1 MGSISDFLNNMDW
14 WGLLTL
20 LISAA
25 AALLCITLHEL
36 SHGFVAW
43 RLGDPTAKNAGRLT
57 LNPIRHLDVV
67 GLLMMLVAKVGWAK
81 PVPVD
86 MRYFKHPRQGM
97 ALTAL
102 AGPAANFLTALAAVG
117 VSSAVFHLAP
127 LGPAAVFVLCF
138 LSNMA
143 LLGVGMGLFNLIPLS
158 PLDGSKILF
167 ALLPDRIY
175 YTILRYEKYVM
186 GVVILLVLVGV
197 FDKPLSFL
205 MVHVLRGFCTL
216 TGMED
221 FNGPLDL
228 ILHLLSKNRMEI
240 KDIQISL
247 ILDQYLEWM
256 DQRKRLDLEV
266 ASEFVTMAAH
276 LVFIKTRMLLSIHDE
291 EAISEMEQLIASLEE
306 HQRHENFAKIKAIVP
321 ELSDR
326 YAIGRDYIPKVPEA
340 LPVNRTYR
348 YVHKPEDLLR
358 AMTAVLARVDHR
370 LPPPMAAFEGIVGR
384 VVATFIAVLEL
395 CKARRLRLAGTESD
409 CTVTCTE
416 EGGGELELTTDGEKT
431 AD

>member
-1 MGSISDFLNNMDW
+1 
-14 WGLLTL
+14 
-20 LISAA
+20 
-25 AALLCITLHEL
+25 
-36 SHGFVAW
+36 
-43 RLGDPTAKNAGRLT
+43 
-57 LNPIRHLDVV
+57 
-67 GLLMMLVAKVGWAK
+67 
-81 PVPVD
+81 
-86 MRYFKHPRQGM
+86 
-97 ALTAL
+97 
-102 AGPAANFLTALAAVG
+102 
-117 VSSAVFHLAP
+117 
-127 LGPAAVFVLCF
+127 
-138 LSNMA
+138 
-143 LLGVGMGLFNLIPLS
+143 
-158 PLDGSKILF
+158 
-167 ALLPDRIY
+167 
-175 YTILRYEKYVM
+175 
-186 GVVILLVLVGV
+186 
-197 FDKPLSFL
+197 
-205 MVHVLRGFCTL
+205 
-216 TGMED
+216 MED

-384 VVATFIAVLEL
+384 LSRFGVTRFRALFKGNRSRSEVVATFIAVLEL

>member
-1 MGSISDFLNNMDW
+1 
-14 WGLLTL
+14 
-20 LISAA
+20 
-25 AALLCITLHEL
+25 
-36 SHGFVAW
+36 
-43 RLGDPTAKNAGRLT
+43 
-57 LNPIRHLDVV
+57 
-67 GLLMMLVAKVGWAK
+67 
-81 PVPVD
+81 
-86 MRYFKHPRQGM
+86 
-97 ALTAL
+97 
-102 AGPAANFLTALAAVG
+102 
-117 VSSAVFHLAP
+117 
-127 LGPAAVFVLCF
+127 
-138 LSNMA
+138 
-143 LLGVGMGLFNLIPLS
+143 
-158 PLDGSKILF
+158 
-167 ALLPDRIY
+167 
-175 YTILRYEKYVM
+175 
-186 GVVILLVLVGV
+186 
-197 FDKPLSFL
+197 
-205 MVHVLRGFCTL
+205 
-216 TGMED
+216 MED

-358 AMTAVLARVDHR
+358 AMTAVLARGDHR

-384 VVATFIAVLEL
+384 EPYPVADKAGEILERLSRFGVTRFRALFKGNRSRSEVVATFIAVLEL

-409 CTVTCTE
+409 CTVTCTGPGE
-416 EGGGELELTTDGEKT
+416 ETGSEATERTEN
-431 AD
+431 

>member
-1 MGSISDFLNNMDW
+1 
-14 WGLLTL
+14 
-20 LISAA
+20 
-25 AALLCITLHEL
+25 
-36 SHGFVAW
+36 
-43 RLGDPTAKNAGRLT
+43 
-57 LNPIRHLDVV
+57 
-67 GLLMMLVAKVGWAK
+67 
-81 PVPVD
+81 
-86 MRYFKHPRQGM
+86 
-97 ALTAL
+97 
-102 AGPAANFLTALAAVG
+102 
-117 VSSAVFHLAP
+117 
-127 LGPAAVFVLCF
+127 
-138 LSNMA
+138 
-143 LLGVGMGLFNLIPLS
+143 
-158 PLDGSKILF
+158 
-167 ALLPDRIY
+167 
-175 YTILRYEKYVM
+175 
-186 GVVILLVLVGV
+186 
-197 FDKPLSFL
+197 
-205 MVHVLRGFCTL
+205 
-216 TGMED
+216 MED

-358 AMTAVLARVDHR
+358 VMTAVLARGGPPPPATHGGLRGHCGPGALPGGGQGRRNSGTAQPLRCDPVPGSVQGQPEPLGGGGHLYRSTGVVQGTPPAAGRHGERLHRDLYRGGRGRAGADHR
-370 LPPPMAAFEGIVGR
+370 WGENG
-384 VVATFIAVLEL
+384 
-395 CKARRLRLAGTESD
+395 RLRVYYGI
-409 CTVTCTE
+409 
-416 EGGGELELTTDGEKT
+416 EGN
-431 AD
+431 

>member
-1 MGSISDFLNNMDW
+1 
-14 WGLLTL
+14 
-20 LISAA
+20 
-25 AALLCITLHEL
+25 
-36 SHGFVAW
+36 
-43 RLGDPTAKNAGRLT
+43 
-57 LNPIRHLDVV
+57 
-67 GLLMMLVAKVGWAK
+67 
-81 PVPVD
+81 
-86 MRYFKHPRQGM
+86 
-97 ALTAL
+97 
-102 AGPAANFLTALAAVG
+102 
-117 VSSAVFHLAP
+117 
-127 LGPAAVFVLCF
+127 
-138 LSNMA
+138 
-143 LLGVGMGLFNLIPLS
+143 
-158 PLDGSKILF
+158 
-167 ALLPDRIY
+167 
-175 YTILRYEKYVM
+175 
-186 GVVILLVLVGV
+186 
-197 FDKPLSFL
+197 
-205 MVHVLRGFCTL
+205 
-216 TGMED
+216 MED

-370 LPPPMAAFEGIVGR
+370 LPPPMAALRGHRGPGALPGGGQGR
-384 VVATFIAVLEL
+384 RNSGAAQPLRCDPVPGTVQGQPEPLGGGGHLYRGAGAVQGTPPAAGRHGERLHRDLYRGGRGRAGADHRWGENG
-395 CKARRLRLAGTESD
+395 RLRVYYGI
-409 CTVTCTE
+409 
-416 EGGGELELTTDGEKT
+416 EGN
-431 AD
+431 